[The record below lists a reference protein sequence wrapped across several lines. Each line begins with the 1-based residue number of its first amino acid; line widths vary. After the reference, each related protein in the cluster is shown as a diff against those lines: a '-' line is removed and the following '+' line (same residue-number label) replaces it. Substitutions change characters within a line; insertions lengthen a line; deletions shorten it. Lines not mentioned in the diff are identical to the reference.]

1 MGGRSASPTAPQCDV
16 SAEVGRLLEFDE
28 LTGPSVASVLDA
40 AGWTGGRR
48 NPATEWATA
57 WRRGDAHVWLQGD
70 GPLVQVEFTVWHREV
85 AEERPD
91 PDTYI
96 DELHDAAAAQLS
108 VVVTQLEAGV
118 AGLQPQSTDE
128 DLTDGADYID
138 HAAWRVSNKVV
149 LAGAK
154 QDDTDT
160 PVRLVVVVR
169 DYAAE
174 AEDGD
179 GEWL

>member
-1 MGGRSASPTAPQCDV
+1 M
-16 SAEVGRLLEFDE
+16 
-28 LTGPSVASVLDA
+28 
-40 AGWTGGRR
+40 
-48 NPATEWATA
+48 
-57 WRRGDAHVWLQGD
+57 
-70 GPLVQVEFTVWHREV
+70 VQVEFTVWHREV

-96 DELHDAAAAQLS
+96 DELHDAAAAQLP
-108 VVVTQLEAGV
+108 VVVAQLEAGV
-118 AGLQPQSTDE
+118 AGLQPRSTDE
-128 DLTDGADYID
+128 DLTDSADYID
-138 HAAWRVSNKVV
+138 HAAWRASNKVV

-174 AEDGD
+174 AEDD
-179 GEWL
+179 HGEWL